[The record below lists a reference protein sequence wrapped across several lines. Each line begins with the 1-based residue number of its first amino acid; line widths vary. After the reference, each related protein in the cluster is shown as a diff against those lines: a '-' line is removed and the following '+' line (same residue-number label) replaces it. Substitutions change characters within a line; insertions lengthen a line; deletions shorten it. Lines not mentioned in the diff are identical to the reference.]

1 MSVSLSHKGI
11 AHGAR
16 KEKVGGLPA
25 LRRIKSAFPTYRSP
39 QGDCGI
45 FCSTGFFLFPG
56 PYPSSAKSQQPGAYT
71 RRCARFFYVGKCRF
85 LLFPVR
91 TSQPRCR
98 GPPSVWISSRNSD
111 ETEVHSVDAGKKKIW
126 VRGQFVEVTDEV
138 YTAYMRGDRK
148 MRYFEADLKS
158 ERPVYGSNGEIKQV
172 LPAGRI
178 PWTGSWK
185 KMPASFAAAAE
196 SVEDVV
202 IRKLRWTSYIP
213 RLCSLPKKNGISFV
227 PCSLTRKQKAKWQRD
242 WAFPSRP
249 STSGK
254 AGYSK
259 I

>member
-1 MSVSLSHKGI
+1 MEPEKKKPGACPPRAGLNPHFLHTAVLKGI
-11 AHGAR
+11 A
-16 KEKVGGLPA
+16 V
-25 LRRIKSAFPTYRSP
+25 F
-39 QGDCGI
+39 

-56 PYPSSAKSQQPGAYT
+56 PYPSSAKSQQPSAYT

-172 LPAGRI
+172 LPSREDSLDRLMEENARQ
-178 PWTGSWK
+178 
-185 KMPASFAAAAE
+185 FAAAAE

-202 IRKLRWTSYIP
+202 IRKLAVDKLHTALMQLTKEERDFICALFFDEKTESEVAKGLGVSQQAVHKRKSRI
-213 RLCSLPKKNGISFV
+213 LKKLKNF
-227 PCSLTRKQKAKWQRD
+227 
-242 WAFPSRP
+242 FE
-249 STSGK
+249 
-254 AGYSK
+254 
-259 I
+259 

>member
-1 MSVSLSHKGI
+1 MEPEKKKPGACPPRAGLNPHFLHTAVLKGI
-11 AHGAR
+11 A
-16 KEKVGGLPA
+16 V
-25 LRRIKSAFPTYRSP
+25 F
-39 QGDCGI
+39 

-56 PYPSSAKSQQPGAYT
+56 PYPPSAKSQQPSAYT

-172 LPAGRI
+172 LPSREDSLDRLMEENARQ
-178 PWTGSWK
+178 
-185 KMPASFAAAAE
+185 FAAAAE

-202 IRKLRWTSYIP
+202 IRKLAVDKLHTALMQLTKEERDFICALFFDEKTESEVAKGLGVSQQAVHKRKNRI
-213 RLCSLPKKNGISFV
+213 LKKLKNF
-227 PCSLTRKQKAKWQRD
+227 
-242 WAFPSRP
+242 FE
-249 STSGK
+249 
-254 AGYSK
+254 
-259 I
+259 